1 MGVKLRFSFVLPR
14 GWSLAAR
21 RRCRRRQLRAV
32 SDRLVIDQN
41 HRNVALLLPMLLPFF
56 LLLTMVVREVRKVS
70 PVEGERM
77 EGHGKVISGSG
88 SFPRVTCRVRLVSV
102 VRRLGFLH
110 GMSRAH
116 P

>member
-41 HRNVALLLPMLLPFF
+41 HRNVALLLPMLLPF

-77 EGHGKVISGSG
+77 GGHGKVISGSG
-88 SFPRVTCRVRLVSV
+88 SSV
-102 VRRLGFLH
+102 F
-110 GMSRAH
+110 RA
-116 P
+116 